1 LYPERADL
9 HETWIDRAGTTV
21 ESVARA
27 RFPARHLFGIVDR
40 VSTHGPRL
48 AAMADDDLRREAR
61 ALRLEL
67 RRYGLRKPAVARAFA
82 LVREVAERTIG
93 MRHFDVQLAGGWAL
107 LEGMVAEMETGEG
120 KTVTATLPA
129 STAALAGIPVHV
141 VTVNDYLARRDAEW
155 MTPIYRFLG
164 LGVGP
169 VVHGTETSERRAAYA
184 CDVTYCCNKEIAF
197 DYLRDRLVLGS
208 HAGNL
213 HLKME
218 SLSGEASRT
227 RRLLLRGLRYAIVD
241 EADSVLIDEAR
252 TPLILSGQ
260 SEDVDEERLAGQA
273 LALAK
278 TLNAGEHFRIIPA
291 ERRLELTDRG
301 KDRLFDLAEPIGGP
315 WRINLL
321 REEMVRNALAALYLF
336 IRDEHY
342 LVRDDKVQIVDEYTG
357 RILADRSWT
366 AGLHQL
372 VEVKEG
378 CTVTPRKVTI
388 AQMTYQRFFRRYQR
402 LAGMTGTA
410 REMAREFWTV
420 YRLPVATIP
429 TARPTR
435 RRWLRQR
442 ILPATEDKW
451 KAVTERVGELQRAGR
466 PVLVGT
472 RSVAGSEQASQHLTR
487 ARICHHVLNAA
498 QDQDEAEI
506 VAQAGEW
513 GRVTIATNMAGRGTD
528 IKLAAG
534 VAELGGLHVIMS
546 ERHDA
551 GRIDRQLAGRCGRQ
565 GDPGSVEAILS
576 LDDPLLDVIRDG
588 PVSRLAIAV
597 AKRWRGRHFGWL
609 FDKAQR
615 KAERTHSRMRREL
628 LKLDRKLGIML
639 AFAGKRE

>member
-1 LYPERADL
+1 MSASITVMKRWPGASIGRFGSFSSTGSMSDAAFVANPWPLPERVLYPERADL

-164 LGVGP
+164 LGVGT
-169 VVHGTETSERRAAYA
+169 VVHGTEPSERRAAYA

-278 TLNAGEHFRIIPA
+278 TLKAPSG
-291 ERRLELTDRG
+291 
-301 KDRLFDLAEPIGGP
+301 
-315 WRINLL
+315 
-321 REEMVRNALAALYLF
+321 
-336 IRDEHY
+336 
-342 LVRDDKVQIVDEYTG
+342 
-357 RILADRSWT
+357 ADR
-366 AGLHQL
+366 
-372 VEVKEG
+372 
-378 CTVTPRKVTI
+378 P
-388 AQMTYQRFFRRYQR
+388 
-402 LAGMTGTA
+402 
-410 REMAREFWTV
+410 
-420 YRLPVATIP
+420 
-429 TARPTR
+429 
-435 RRWLRQR
+435 
-442 ILPATEDKW
+442 
-451 KAVTERVGELQRAGR
+451 
-466 PVLVGT
+466 
-472 RSVAGSEQASQHLTR
+472 
-487 ARICHHVLNAA
+487 
-498 QDQDEAEI
+498 
-506 VAQAGEW
+506 
-513 GRVTIATNMAGRGTD
+513 
-528 IKLAAG
+528 
-534 VAELGGLHVIMS
+534 
-546 ERHDA
+546 
-551 GRIDRQLAGRCGRQ
+551 RQ
-565 GDPGSVEAILS
+565 GPVVRSGRADWGTLANQSAA
-576 LDDPLLDVIRDG
+576 RGDG
-588 PVSRLAIAV
+588 
-597 AKRWRGRHFGWL
+597 
-609 FDKAQR
+609 AQR
-615 KAERTHSRMRREL
+615 PGRTLSVHPR
-628 LKLDRKLGIML
+628 
-639 AFAGKRE
+639 